1 MSLEVELSQCCG
13 SVNGHAGFVDSGADG
28 DPDPVSGSCGAGSLL
43 LHANHGAANHV
54 STFFSTTSSA
64 TLATATAEQLAA
76 AEQDPLDVE
85 LWAVILAG
93 GIGSRFWPLSSPDRP
108 KQVLALVSERPL
120 IAETVTRLEPLVPR
134 DRILVV
140 TSHDIAPQIRA
151 AIPMLPDRNLLVEP
165 RPLGT
170 AASLAWAAG
179 EIRHRAG
186 PEAIF
191 CCLHAD
197 LAVAFVDAFRHVLRE
212 AARVA
217 ATVDALVAVGV
228 ESTRAETGFG
238 YLMPGLPLW
247 DNKPLVEGGACHVIA
262 FEEKPARPRAEAL
275 IREGALWNTGIF
287 VWRTRVILDAL
298 ARHCVEIGAALE
310 GLQTRNQEDFVSGVR
325 SISIERG
332 LLERCSGDLVVVPGE
347 FGWDDVGTW
356 AALRRAREL
365 DDTGNGASGRT
376 YFLDASGNVV
386 HAEGAAAVL
395 YGVDGL
401 LVVTLPGL
409 TFVTTV
415 ERAAELKPLLD
426 SLPPD
431 LRRGGGP
438 SGA

>member
-1 MSLEVELSQCCG
+1 
-13 SVNGHAGFVDSGADG
+13 
-28 DPDPVSGSCGAGSLL
+28 VSS
-43 LHANHGAANHV
+43 
-54 STFFSTTSSA
+54 FSSA
-64 TLATATAEQLAA
+64 AAGTGFATATAEQPLPTKAA
-76 AEQDPLDVE
+76 PLDEE

-93 GIGSRFWPLSSPDRP
+93 GIGSRFWPLSSSDRP

-120 IAETVTRLEPLVPR
+120 IAEAVARLEPLVPSE
-134 DRILVV
+134 RILVV
-140 TSHDIAPQIRA
+140 TSRDIAGQIRA
-151 AIPMLPDRNLLVEP
+151 ATPTIPERNVLVEP

-186 PEAIF
+186 PDAIF

-217 ATVDALVAVGV
+217 ATADSLVAIGIQ
-228 ESTRAETGFG
+228 STRAETGFG
-238 YLMPGLPLW
+238 YLIPGLPLRA
-247 DNKPLVEGGACHVIA
+247 DRPLAAGGACHVIA
-262 FEEKPARPRAEAL
+262 FEEKPARPRAEVL
-275 IREGALWNTGIF
+275 VREGALWNSGIF
-287 VWRTRVILDAL
+287 VWRTKVILEAMS
-298 ARHCVEIGAALE
+298 RHCVEIGGSLSSLE
-310 GLQTRNQEDFVSGVR
+310 TRDHDEFVRGVR
-325 SISIERG
+325 SVSIERG
-332 LLERCSGDLVVVPGE
+332 LLERCSGGLVVLPGE

-376 YFLDASGNVV
+376 YFMDASGNVV

-415 ERAAELKPLLD
+415 ERAADLKPLLD
-426 SLPPD
+426 ALPPD
-431 LRRGGGP
+431 LQRPGHPPR
-438 SGA
+438 

>member
-1 MSLEVELSQCCG
+1 M
-13 SVNGHAGFVDSGADG
+13 
-28 DPDPVSGSCGAGSLL
+28 VSIY
-43 LHANHGAANHV
+43 
-54 STFFSTTSSA
+54 SA
-64 TLATATAEQLAA
+64 TAAAGPATATAEQPSPVETTPVD
-76 AEQDPLDVE
+76 EQ

-93 GIGSRFWPLSSPDRP
+93 GIGSRFWPLSSPERP

-120 IAETVTRLEPLVPR
+120 IAEAVARLEPLVPYE
-134 DRILVV
+134 RILVV
-140 TSHDIAPQIRA
+140 TSRDIAGQIRA
-151 AIPMLPDRNLLVEP
+151 AIPMIAERNVLVEP

-186 PEAIF
+186 PDAIF

-217 ATVDALVAVGV
+217 ATANALVAVGV
-228 ESTRAETGFG
+228 QGTRAETGFG
-238 YLMPGLPLW
+238 YLVPGLPLRE
-247 DNKPLVEGGACHVIA
+247 DLPLSEGGPCHVIA

-275 IREGALWNTGIF
+275 IREGALWNSGIF
-287 VWRTRVILDAL
+287 VWRTRVILEAL
-298 ARHCVEIGAALE
+298 AQHCVEIGGSMSSLE
-310 GLQTRNQEDFVSGVR
+310 TRDHDEFVSGVK
-325 SISIERG
+325 SVSIERG
-332 LLERCSGDLVVVPGE
+332 LLERCSGHLVVLPGE

-365 DDTGNGASGRT
+365 DDTGNGASGRSH
-376 YFLDASGNVV
+376 FMDASGNVV

-415 ERAAELKPLLD
+415 ERAADLKPLLD

-431 LRRGGGP
+431 LRRPGRPPGP
-438 SGA
+438 

>member
-1 MSLEVELSQCCG
+1 MSS
-13 SVNGHAGFVDSGADG
+13 F
-28 DPDPVSGSCGAGSLL
+28 
-43 LHANHGAANHV
+43 
-54 STFFSTTSSA
+54 SSA
-64 TLATATAEQLAA
+64 AAGTGFATATAEQPLPTRAA
-76 AEQDPLDVE
+76 PLDEE

-93 GIGSRFWPLSSPDRP
+93 GIGSRFWPLSSSDRP

-120 IAETVTRLEPLVPR
+120 IAEAVARLEPLVPSE
-134 DRILVV
+134 RILVV
-140 TSHDIAPQIRA
+140 TSRDIAGQIRA
-151 AIPMLPDRNLLVEP
+151 ATPTIPERNVLVEP

-186 PEAIF
+186 PDAIF

-217 ATVDALVAVGV
+217 ATADSLVAIGIQ
-228 ESTRAETGFG
+228 STRAETGFG
-238 YLMPGLPLW
+238 YLIPGLPLRA
-247 DNKPLVEGGACHVIA
+247 DRPLAAGGACHVIA
-262 FEEKPARPRAEAL
+262 FEEKPARPRAEVL
-275 IREGALWNTGIF
+275 VREGALWNSGIF
-287 VWRTRVILDAL
+287 VWRTKVILEAMS
-298 ARHCVEIGAALE
+298 RHCVEIGGSLSSLE
-310 GLQTRNQEDFVSGVR
+310 TRDHDEFVRGVR
-325 SISIERG
+325 SVSIERG
-332 LLERCSGDLVVVPGE
+332 LLERCSGGLVVLPGE

-376 YFLDASGNVV
+376 YFMDASGNVV

-415 ERAAELKPLLD
+415 ERAADLKPLLD
-426 SLPPD
+426 ALPPD
-431 LRRGGGP
+431 LQRPGHPPR
-438 SGA
+438 

>member
-1 MSLEVELSQCCG
+1 M
-13 SVNGHAGFVDSGADG
+13 
-28 DPDPVSGSCGAGSLL
+28 VSI
-43 LHANHGAANHV
+43 H
-54 STFFSTTSSA
+54 SA
-64 TLATATAEQLAA
+64 TAAAGPATATAEQPSPVETTPVD
-76 AEQDPLDVE
+76 EQ

-93 GIGSRFWPLSSPDRP
+93 GIGSRFWPLSSPERP

-120 IAETVTRLEPLVPR
+120 IAEAVARLEPLVPYE
-134 DRILVV
+134 RILVV
-140 TSHDIAPQIRA
+140 TSRDIAGQIRA
-151 AIPMLPDRNLLVEP
+151 AIPMIAERNVLVEP

-186 PEAIF
+186 PDAIF

-217 ATVDALVAVGV
+217 ATANALVAVGV
-228 ESTRAETGFG
+228 QGTRAETGFG
-238 YLMPGLPLW
+238 YLVPGLPLRE
-247 DNKPLVEGGACHVIA
+247 DLPLSEGGPCHVIA

-275 IREGALWNTGIF
+275 IREGALWNSGIF
-287 VWRTRVILDAL
+287 VWRTRVILEAL
-298 ARHCVEIGAALE
+298 AQHCVEIGGSMSSLE
-310 GLQTRNQEDFVSGVR
+310 TRDHDEFVSGVK
-325 SISIERG
+325 SVSIERG
-332 LLERCSGDLVVVPGE
+332 LLERCSGHLVVLPGE

-365 DDTGNGASGRT
+365 DDTGNGASGRSH
-376 YFLDASGNVV
+376 FMDASGNVV

-415 ERAAELKPLLD
+415 ERAADLKPLLD

-431 LRRGGGP
+431 LRRPGRPPGP
-438 SGA
+438 

>member
-1 MSLEVELSQCCG
+1 MV
-13 SVNGHAGFVDSGADG
+13 
-28 DPDPVSGSCGAGSLL
+28 
-43 LHANHGAANHV
+43 
-54 STFFSTTSSA
+54 
-64 TLATATAEQLAA
+64 
-76 AEQDPLDVE
+76 
-85 LWAVILAG
+85 LAG
-93 GIGSRFWPLSSPDRP
+93 GIGSRFWPLSSAERP

-120 IAETVTRLEPLVPR
+120 IAETVTRLEPLVPYE
-134 DRILVV
+134 RILVA
-140 TSHDIAPQIRA
+140 TSRDIAGQIRA
-151 AIPMLPDRNLLVEP
+151 AIPMVPEKNLLVEP

-179 EIRHRAG
+179 EVRHRAG

-191 CCLHAD
+191 CCVHAD
-197 LAVAFVDAFRHVLRE
+197 LAVSFVDAFRHVLRE

-217 ATVDALVAVGV
+217 ATDDALVAVGI

-238 YLMPGLPLW
+238 YLVPGLPLQ
-247 DNKPLVEGGACHVIA
+247 DDRPLAEGGACHVVS

-275 IREGALWNTGIF
+275 IQEGALWNSGIF
-287 VWRTRVILDAL
+287 VWRARVILDAL
-298 ARHCVEIGAALE
+298 AQHCAEIAASMPSVA
-310 GLQTRNQEDFVSGVR
+310 TRDQDSFVSH
-325 SISIERG
+325 SKYISIERG
-332 LLERCSGDLVVVPGE
+332 LLERCRGNLVVLPGE

-365 DDTGNGASGRT
+365 DDTGNGASGRSH
-376 YFLDASGNVV
+376 FLDASGNVV

-415 ERAAELKPLLD
+415 ERAADLKPLLD

-431 LRRGGGP
+431 LRQPAPRPAGP
-438 SGA
+438 PNASS